1 VETYGRG
8 QSQPQPGH
16 APDHGLGPALDLLT
30 GRRVVALTGAG
41 LSTDSGIPDYRG
53 PDSPPRSPMTYGEFV
68 SGVEAQQRYWARS
81 HVGWRTMG
89 TAHPN
94 AGHRALAALEAA
106 GVVHALITQNVDGLH
121 TEAGSRQVVDLH
133 GRISDVLCLGCGDRS
148 SRAVLDERLGDL
160 NPGFAEQGF
169 VEVAP
174 DGDAVLS
181 DVSGFRLAPCSVC
194 GGPLKP
200 DVVFFGENVPKDRV
214 ARCYALVEDADVL
227 LVAGTSLTVQS
238 GLRFVRRAH
247 AHGIPVVLVNRGATR
262 GDPMVTVRLDAGC
275 SEVLSSLAD
284 VLAGPAGSPAPRSV
298 PDRARTA

>member
-1 VETYGRG
+1 VESDRLDAALHLLAGR
-8 QSQPQPGH
+8 Q
-16 APDHGLGPALDLLT
+16 
-30 GRRVVALTGAG
+30 VVALTGAG

-68 SGVEAQQRYWARS
+68 SGVAAQQRYWARS
-81 HVGWRTMG
+81 HVGWRTIG
-89 TAHPN
+89 TARPN

-106 GVVHALITQNVDGLH
+106 GVVQALITQNVDGLH
-121 TEAGSRQVVDLH
+121 TEAGSREVVDLH
-133 GRISDVLCLGCGDRS
+133 GRIADVVCLRCGDRS
-148 SRAVLDERLGDL
+148 SRAVLDERLGEL

-169 VEVAP
+169 VQLAP

-181 DVSGFRLAPCSVC
+181 DVSGFRLAACLVC
-194 GGPLKP
+194 GGSLKP

-214 ARCYALVEDADVL
+214 ARCYALVEDADAL

-284 VLAGPAGSPAPRSV
+284 ALAGPAGSPAPRSV
-298 PDRARTA
+298 PGRARTA